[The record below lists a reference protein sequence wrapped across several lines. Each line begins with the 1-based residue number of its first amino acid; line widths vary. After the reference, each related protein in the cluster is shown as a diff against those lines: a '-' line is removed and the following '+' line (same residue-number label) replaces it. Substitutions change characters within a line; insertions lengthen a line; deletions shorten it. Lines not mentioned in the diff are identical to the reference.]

1 MSTRDGASGTS
12 KEDPEADK
20 KLLGKRKEAL
30 LGRLRRYLNHP
41 DTKHDHIDALRD
53 ALLPKIS
60 YLSDIDTRLELAK
73 SWCRSSHSAY
83 CKYHRRDFEVV
94 DKLAWASLMMAPM
107 EAIRKFQDE
116 ECTDDG
122 RPSQSDTCHL
132 GESAI
137 FLSRMIGE
145 LFPKRG
151 YLPAH
156 HYEPKDG
163 LKAVEIKDHPRG
175 DITQAISASSLR
187 DDSTCVVTKS
197 ADPRVCL
204 VLPFPISQTAAAL
217 EYILHKAS
225 GDVFGF
231 EIRKYLALL
240 QSPATVF
247 SLANMISLNEILS
260 KWWAKAWIALEP
272 ISQTDCSI
280 RLRLRWL
287 RKAMFDQERD
297 HRVGRLE
304 SVRGSYAKVVCIDMD
319 PRMVSRERLT
329 QSGKSLRMVH
339 FETREYIEDGYEF
352 DITAAK
358 KEDIPDF
365 GLLKVRYIL
374 SIAMSLT
381 GEGLVEDDQQ

>member
-1 MSTRDGASGTS
+1 MSARNGASGIS

-20 KLLGKRKEAL
+20 KLLGKRKEVL
-30 LGRLRRYLNHP
+30 VGILRRYLNHP

-60 YLSDIDTRLELAK
+60 YLSDIDARLELAK

-107 EAIRKFQDE
+107 EAIRKFHDE

-122 RPSQSDTCHL
+122 YPSQSDMCYL

-163 LKAVEIKDHPRG
+163 LNAVEVKDHPRG
-175 DITQAISASSLR
+175 DIKQAISL
-187 DDSTCVVTKS
+187 
-197 ADPRVCL
+197 
-204 VLPFPISQTAAAL
+204 
-217 EYILHKAS
+217 
-225 GDVFGF
+225 
-231 EIRKYLALL
+231 
-240 QSPATVF
+240 ATVF
-247 SLANMISLNEILS
+247 SLANMISLNQILS
-260 KWWAKAWIALEP
+260 K
-272 ISQTDCSI
+272 C
-280 RLRLRWL
+280 
-287 RKAMFDQERD
+287 
-297 HRVGRLE
+297 VGRLE

-339 FETREYIEDGYEF
+339 FETRESVEDGYEF

-358 KEDIPDF
+358 KEDLPDF

-374 SIAMSLT
+374 SIALSPT
-381 GEGLVEDDQQ
+381 GEGLAEDDQH

>member
-1 MSTRDGASGTS
+1 MSVRDDASGTS

-60 YLSDIDTRLELAK
+60 YLSDIDARLELAK

-107 EAIRKFQDE
+107 EAIRIFQDE

-122 RPSQSDTCHL
+122 
-132 GESAI
+132 
-137 FLSRMIGE
+137 

-187 DDSTCVVTKS
+187 DESTCVVTKS

-217 EYILHKAS
+217 EYILHQDS

-287 RKAMFDQERD
+287 RKAMFGQERD

-339 FETREYIEDGYEF
+339 FETREYVKDGYEF

-358 KEDIPDF
+358 KEDLPDF

-374 SIAMSLT
+374 SIALSLT
-381 GEGLVEDDQQ
+381 GEGLAEDDQQ

>member
-1 MSTRDGASGTS
+1 MSARNGASGIS
-12 KEDPEADK
+12 KENPEADK
-20 KLLGKRKEAL
+20 RLLGKRKEVL
-30 LGRLRRYLNHP
+30 VGRLRRYQNHP

-60 YLSDIDTRLELAK
+60 YLSDIDARLELAK

-83 CKYHRRDFEVV
+83 CKHRRRDFEVV

-107 EAIRKFQDE
+107 EAIRKFHDE
-116 ECTDDG
+116 
-122 RPSQSDTCHL
+122 
-132 GESAI
+132 
-137 FLSRMIGE
+137 E

-156 HYEPKDG
+156 HYELKDG
-163 LKAVEIKDHPRG
+163 LNAVEVKDHLRG
-175 DITQAISASSLR
+175 DIKQAISASSLR
-187 DDSTCVVTKS
+187 DESTCVVTKS

-204 VLPFPISQTAAAL
+204 VLSFPTSQTAASL
-217 EYILHKAS
+217 ECILHKDS
-225 GDVFGF
+225 GDIFGF
-231 EIRKYLALL
+231 EIRKYLAVL
-240 QSPATVF
+240 QSLATVF
-247 SLANMISLNEILS
+247 SLANMIFLNEILS

-287 RKAMFDQERD
+287 RRAMFDQERD

-339 FETREYIEDGYEF
+339 FETREYVEDGYEF
-352 DITAAK
+352 DITAAR
-358 KEDIPDF
+358 KEDLPDF
-365 GLLKVRYIL
+365 GLLEVRYIL

-381 GEGLVEDDQQ
+381 GEGLAEDDQQ